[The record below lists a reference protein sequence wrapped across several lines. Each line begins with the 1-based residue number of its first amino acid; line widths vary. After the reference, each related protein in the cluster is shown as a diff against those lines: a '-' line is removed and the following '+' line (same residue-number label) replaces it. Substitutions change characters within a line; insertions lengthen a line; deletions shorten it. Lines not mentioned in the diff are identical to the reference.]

1 MQLHIY
7 KTVDEVLA
15 NVALYFVRLANEA
28 FAGNKRFSIALP
40 GGNSPKKLFALLAS
54 DACKSQVKWS
64 DIDFFFG
71 DERYVPQ
78 TSADSNFKMANEVLL
93 QPLNIAAKQIYAV
106 DTSLSPNAAA
116 EDYWNRI
123 QAYFNSNEPRFSL
136 ILLGLGD
143 NAHTASLFP
152 YTPVLS
158 ETVAGVRSVFLSNQN
173 TYRIT
178 FTAPLIN
185 FAENIAFL
193 VYGDDKAIA
202 VRRVLEADKNTGIYP
217 AQLIEPIN
225 GKLDWFLDE
234 TAASKLSTTIP

>member
-7 KTVDEVLA
+7 KTVDELLENIA
-15 NVALYFVRLANEA
+15 AYFLHLANES
-28 FAGNKRFSIALP
+28 FAANKRFSVALP

-54 DACKSQVKWS
+54 DAYKDKLAWS
-64 DIDFFFG
+64 NIDFFFG

-78 TSADSNFKMANEVLL
+78 TSADSNFKMANDVLL
-93 QPLNIAAKQIYAV
+93 QPLNIAAKQIFAV

-123 QAYFNSNEPRFSL
+123 QAYFNGNEQRFGL
-136 ILLGLGD
+136 IILGLGD

-158 ETVAGVRSVFLSNQN
+158 ETVAGIRSVFLANQN

-185 FAENIAFL
+185 LAANVAFL

-202 VRRVLEADKNTGIYP
+202 VKRVLEAGKNTGIYP
-217 AQLIEPIN
+217 AQLIEPLN

-234 TAASKLSTTIP
+234 GAASKLSSTTQ